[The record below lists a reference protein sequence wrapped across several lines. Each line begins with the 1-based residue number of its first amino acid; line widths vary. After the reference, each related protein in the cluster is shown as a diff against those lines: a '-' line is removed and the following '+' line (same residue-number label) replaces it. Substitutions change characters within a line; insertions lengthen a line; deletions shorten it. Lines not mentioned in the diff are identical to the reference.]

1 MWPLEE
7 IFAMTPDVQD
17 EENDER
23 ADVSEDRG
31 RDKKELS
38 RYWTERLVPAIV
50 SFVLLV
56 RAWVSDTSRILS
68 ILISSVWTFLFL
80 G

>member
-1 MWPLEE
+1 
-7 IFAMTPDVQD
+7 MTPDVQD

-38 RYWTERLVPAIV
+38 RY
-50 SFVLLV
+50 
-56 RAWVSDTSRILS
+56 
-68 ILISSVWTFLFL
+68 
-80 G
+80 